1 MKTALEALDGNE
13 LESYALFLAEDRD
26 IEHRAAR
33 RLAAFMLI
41 AKDIAAFDE
50 PVIFTKNG
58 LKRVYFKLWSQN
70 RLPAMDF
77 LDKIYFDAIDC
88 EVHIK
93 MNIYGSVKN
102 ILLSDVD
109 GNYSFSGARTREAIF
124 KAVEETKWLK
134 DYLE

>member
-41 AKDIAAFDE
+41 AKNIAAFDE

-58 LKRVYFKLWSQN
+58 LERVYFRLWSQN
-70 RLPAMDF
+70 KLPAMDF
-77 LDKIYFDAIDC
+77 LDKIYFDAADC
-88 EVHIK
+88 DVHVK
-93 MNIYGSVKN
+93 MNIFGTSKN
-102 ILLSDVD
+102 ILFSDI
-109 GNYSFSGARTREAIF
+109 NRNHSFSGARTREVIF
-124 KAVEETKWLK
+124 DAMEELKWLK